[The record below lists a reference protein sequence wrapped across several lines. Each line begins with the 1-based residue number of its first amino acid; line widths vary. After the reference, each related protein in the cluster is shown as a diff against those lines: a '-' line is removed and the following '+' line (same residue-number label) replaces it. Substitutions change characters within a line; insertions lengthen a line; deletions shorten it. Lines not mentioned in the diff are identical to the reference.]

1 MTWLSLAFGAAMVW
15 GLVNLCDKAVVD
27 HEVKDGL
34 VAALCCGIPGSA
46 VLGGASFLVGSPRQL
61 VPGGLLLG
69 PAYLLS
75 LWLYYEGM
83 NREEVSR
90 FVPTLSV
97 DTVIVAVLSFIFL
110 GERLAPIDYA
120 GILSVVAGAI
130 VLSTDDISLSKD
142 FLSSPKAL
150 GLALLAATAFAGRDV
165 GLKLLSSSAGYPSL
179 LASLGAGGV
188 ATGLVLLLLRIERFR
203 TFSSRGEE
211 HLVGI
216 GVLSGVGYVL
226 FAIAIE
232 SGPVSLSSAVVKSKN
247 IVVLAGSLGI
257 EAFSSAT
264 LNESLGAADILQKAS
279 GTGLIAAGLAAIQV
293 L

>member
-1 MTWLSLAFGAAMVW
+1 M
-15 GLVNLCDKAVVD
+15 GLVNLCDKAVVE
-27 HEVKDGL
+27 HEVEDGL
-34 VAALCCGIPGSA
+34 VAALCCGVPGAA
-46 VLGGASFLVGSPRQL
+46 VIGAASFVVGPPRQL
-61 VPGGLLLG
+61 VPAGLLLG

-97 DTVIVAVLSFIFL
+97 DTVIVAALSFVFL
-110 GERLAPIDYA
+110 GERLGLPDYA

-130 VLSTDDISLSKD
+130 VLSVDDISLGGHL
-142 FLSSPKAL
+142 LSSSKAL

-179 LASLGAGGV
+179 LASLAAGGV
-188 ATGLVLLLLRIERFR
+188 ATGLVLSFLRLERFR
-203 TFSSRGEE
+203 SFSSRGEE

-216 GVLSGVGYVL
+216 GALSGVGYVL
-226 FAIAIE
+226 FALAIE

-247 IVVLAGSLGI
+247 IVVLVGSLGL
-257 EAFSSAT
+257 EAFTAAT
-264 LNESLGAADILQKAS
+264 LHESLDAADIIQKAS